1 MLWPSKLIPGLKQL
15 VKSALA
21 LGPTLWLASVANG
34 ADLEHGR
41 QLALQ
46 NCAGC
51 HAVAFEDESPNA
63 RAPAFRDLSER
74 VPVDTIDEMLLV
86 KLSPRHTDM
95 PTFEITTTQAADI
108 AGYIA
113 SIQPVAHGRTLVEKN
128 CAPCH
133 SIEMTGKSPHPDAP
147 PFRTLS
153 RNYPVS
159 ALEEALAE
167 GIVTGH
173 PDMPEFSAEPRQ
185 VADIISF
192 LESIQEH

>member
-1 MLWPSKLIPGLKQL
+1 MRWPDKLIPG
-15 VKSALA
+15 VRPSAKFVVM
-21 LGPTLWLASVANG
+21 LGPALWLAATANG

-46 NCAGC
+46 NCGGC
-51 HAVAFEDESPNA
+51 HAVAFENESPNIK
-63 RAPAFRDLSER
+63 APAFRDLAER

-113 SIQPVAHGRTLVEKN
+113 SIQPVAHGRALVAEN
-128 CAPCH
+128 CAACH
-133 SIEMTGKSPHPDAP
+133 SIETTGDSPHPDAP

-185 VADIISF
+185 VADIIAF
-192 LESIQEH
+192 LESIQEN